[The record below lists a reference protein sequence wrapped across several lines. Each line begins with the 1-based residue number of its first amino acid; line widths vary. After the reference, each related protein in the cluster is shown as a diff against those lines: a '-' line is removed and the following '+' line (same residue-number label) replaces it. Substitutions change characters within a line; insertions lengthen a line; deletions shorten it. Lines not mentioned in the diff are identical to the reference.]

1 MSKKNWITLAMAA
14 VLLTLPLA
22 GCGSNNTSNNAAP
35 SATAAAE
42 ASAEGSASAS
52 PGAAAETFG
61 NPELNIAVFQGGY
74 GRDYWDS
81 VAAEFMKEYPGTK
94 INITASPKIAE
105 LVRPKIVA
113 GNPPD
118 FMYISG
124 SDNTPILD
132 GLVKDKAL
140 LDLTDVF
147 DSNTEAGTPL
157 KLQILPGVLT
167 SSSIAP
173 YGDGKIYL
181 APYNF
186 GVMGLWYNKNLFDSK
201 GIATPKTWDE
211 LFADN
216 AVAKE
221 NDRALF
227 TYQGLY
233 PGYLEEMIVP
243 AIASAG
249 GQEALDQFFN
259 YDPEFWKSET
269 YTKVWGLLEK
279 IATEDNALMKGTVA
293 LNHTQSQTSFLQG
306 KSMFIPNGTWF
317 EDEMKDAPREDGFQ
331 FGFLGVPSLGAD
343 GKVMAL
349 TQVEQMVI
357 PAKAKN
363 PELAKAFL
371 KYLYSEKSIKLNAEK
386 AKGVMAVNGA
396 PDLVKEYISETTY
409 NIYKAVDSGMVAV
422 SGSFKPVAKGSKFNA
437 SDEVYKPIS
446 SIMSKQLTLDEYS
459 AKLYKVY
466 TQIQKELQEQG
477 QQ

>member
-1 MSKKNWITLAMAA
+1 MLKKKWTALIMAA
-14 VLLTLPLA
+14 VLMALPLA
-22 GCGSNNTSNNAAP
+22 GCGSNNNSTNAAP
-35 SATAAAE
+35 PSVSGE
-42 ASAEGSASAS
+42 ASGS
-52 PGAAAETFG
+52 GETFD

-81 VAAEFMKEYPGTK
+81 VAAEFMKDHPGTK

-124 SDNTPILD
+124 SDNTPILE

-147 DSNTEAGTPL
+147 ESDTEGGYPL
-157 KLQILPGVLT
+157 RAKILDGVLE
-167 SSSIAP
+167 SSSLSP

-201 GIATPKTWDE
+201 QVEPPKTWDE
-211 LFADN
+211 LFASN
-216 AVAKE
+216 TFAKE
-221 NDRALF
+221 NNRALF
-227 TYQGLY
+227 TYQGIY

-243 AIASAG
+243 AIASSG
-249 GQEALDQFFN
+249 GPEALDQFFN

-269 YTKVWGLLEK
+269 FKSVWGLLEK
-279 IATEDNALMKGTVA
+279 IANEDNALLKGTVA
-293 LNHTQSQTSFLQG
+293 LNHTQAQTAFLQG
-306 KSMFIPNGTWF
+306 KAMFIPNGTWF
-317 EDEMKDAPREDGFQ
+317 EDEMKDAPREEGFQ

-371 KYLYSEKSIKLNAEK
+371 KYLYSDKSVMLNAEK
-386 AKGVMAVNGA
+386 AKGVMAVKGA
-396 PDLVKEYISETTY
+396 PDLVKEYISDTTY

-422 SGSFKPVAKGSKFNA
+422 SGSFKPVAKGSKYNP

-446 SIMSKQLTLDEYS
+446 SLMSKQMTLEQYS
-459 AKLYKVY
+459 DKLYKVY
-466 TQIQKELQEQG
+466 TQIQKELKEQN
-477 QQ
+477 Q

>member
-1 MSKKNWITLAMAA
+1 MLKKKWVALASS
-14 VLLTLPLA
+14 VLLAALPLA
-22 GCGSNNTSNNAAP
+22 GCSSNNAGSDASASASATAPSAEVSASAP
-35 SATAAAE
+35 SATK
-42 ASAEGSASAS
+42 
-52 PGAAAETFG
+52 TFD

-81 VAAEFMKEYPGTK
+81 VAAEFMKDYPGTK

-105 LVRPKIVA
+105 LIRPKIVA

-124 SDNTPILD
+124 SDNTPILE

-147 DSNTEAGTPL
+147 ESNTDAGVPL
-157 KLQILPGVLT
+157 KSQILSGVLE
-167 SSSIAP
+167 SSSLSP

-186 GVMGLWYNKNLFDSK
+186 GVMGLWYNKNLFDTK
-201 GIATPKTWDE
+201 NIQTPKTWDE

-221 NDRALF
+221 NNRALF

-249 GQEALDQFFN
+249 GQNALNQYFN
-259 YDPEFWKSET
+259 YDPEFWKGET
-269 YTKVWGLLEK
+269 FKKVWGLLDK
-279 IATEDNALMKGTVA
+279 IANEDNALMKGTVA
-293 LNHTQSQTSFLQG
+293 LNHTQSQTAFLQG
-306 KSMFIPNGTWF
+306 KAMFIPNGTWF

-331 FGFLGVPSLGAD
+331 FGFLGVPSLGTD
-343 GKVMAL
+343 GKTMAL

-363 PELAKAFL
+363 PELAKVFL

-386 AKGVMAVNGA
+386 AKGVMAVKGA
-396 PDLVKEYISETTY
+396 PDLVKSYISETTY

-422 SGSFKPVAKGSKFNA
+422 SGSFKPVAKGSKFNP

-446 SIMSKQLTLDEYS
+446 SIMSKQMTLDQYS
-459 AKLYKVY
+459 DKLYKVY

-477 QQ
+477 QK